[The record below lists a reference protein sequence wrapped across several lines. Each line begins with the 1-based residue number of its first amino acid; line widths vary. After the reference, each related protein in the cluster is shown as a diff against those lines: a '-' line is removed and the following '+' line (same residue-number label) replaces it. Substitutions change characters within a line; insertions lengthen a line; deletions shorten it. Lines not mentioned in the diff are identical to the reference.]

1 MPDPEEYKINQDG
14 DSKPLTLAQE
24 KELLKK
30 KLLAPQPRKRRVKKE
45 KRDQVYRAD
54 CKYTACQTDH
64 VLVHDIETQE
74 EVEERR
80 KRFRLKKFYLNDFK
94 ILSTLGTGTFGRVRL
109 VKHREEADDIDP
121 LALKCL
127 KKNAIIKLKQIDHVK
142 SEKKVL
148 SIIEHPFIVNL
159 KGTFQTP
166 SHVYMLLD
174 YACGGELFTLLRR
187 EGRFANDVAL
197 FFASEIALAFEYL
210 HNMDIAYRDLKPENL
225 LIDKQGHVKITDFGF
240 AKVVPEKTYTLCGT
254 PEYLAPEI
262 IQSKGHNKN
271 VDWWALGVLVFEM
284 LAGYPPFYD
293 DNPLGIYHKI
303 MDGYYEFPPH
313 IEPKARDLVKSF
325 LCADTTTRLGHPKV
339 SQNIA
344 KLTLFYRMA
353 LTQSKPTSGSAALT
367 GKWFM
372 GDAFLLHGCRR
383 SNIWSTPSTLT
394 DMLSRPKV
402 SPCQVTRHRNTF

>member
-1 MPDPEEYKINQDG
+1 
-14 DSKPLTLAQE
+14 
-24 KELLKK
+24 
-30 KLLAPQPRKRRVKKE
+30 
-45 KRDQVYRAD
+45 
-54 CKYTACQTDH
+54 
-64 VLVHDIETQE
+64 
-74 EVEERR
+74 
-80 KRFRLKKFYLNDFK
+80 
-94 ILSTLGTGTFGRVRL
+94 
-109 VKHREEADDIDP
+109 
-121 LALKCL
+121 
-127 KKNAIIKLKQIDHVK
+127 VK

-339 SQNIA
+339 SHST
-344 KLTLFYRMA
+344 KLMLFSFRMA
-353 LTQSKPTSGSAALT
+353 LTKLRPTSGSAALT
-367 GKWFM
+367 GKWSM
-372 GDAFLLHGCRR
+372 EDAFLLHGCPR
-383 SNIWSTPSTLT
+383 SSISSTPSTLT
-394 DMLSRPKV
+394 DMQSRLRV
-402 SPCQVTRHRNTF
+402 SPCPVMRLKNTFSIFDC

>member
-1 MPDPEEYKINQDG
+1 M
-14 DSKPLTLAQE
+14 
-24 KELLKK
+24 
-30 KLLAPQPRKRRVKKE
+30 
-45 KRDQVYRAD
+45 
-54 CKYTACQTDH
+54 
-64 VLVHDIETQE
+64 
-74 EVEERR
+74 
-80 KRFRLKKFYLNDFK
+80 
-94 ILSTLGTGTFGRVRL
+94 
-109 VKHREEADDIDP
+109 
-121 LALKCL
+121 

-339 SQNIA
+339 SPST
-344 KLTLFYRMA
+344 KLMLSFRMA
-353 LTQSKPTSGSAALT
+353 LTKLKPTSGSVELI
-367 GKWFM
+367 GRWFM
-372 GDAFLLHGCRR
+372 EDAFLLHGYPR
-383 SNIWSTPSTLT
+383 SSISSTPSTLT
-394 DMLSRPKV
+394 DMQSRLRV
-402 SPCQVTRHRNTF
+402 SRCLVTRLKNTSSIFDC